1 MEWIIEDREVDGR
14 LVTTRRLK
22 TTKPK
27 AEPESG
33 VDYSSMTKASL
44 ISLAEER
51 SVEVSSRMTKAKII
65 TALEGES

>member
-22 TTKPK
+22 PAKPQ
-27 AEPESG
+27 AEPESE
-33 VDYSSMTKASL
+33 VDYSSMAKASL

-65 TALEGES
+65 MALEGES